1 MSNSRS
7 LVEVNPSMKIVREL
21 SYEELLQQE
30 ASRLP
35 ERDTMDLISLNL
47 AAPINAAVAAN
58 VLTDASTAVAQATQ
72 TADIAQDVG
81 Q

>member
-1 MSNSRS
+1 
-7 LVEVNPSMKIVREL
+7 MKIIKEL

-35 ERDTMDLISLNL
+35 ERETMDLISLNL

-58 VLTDASTAVAQATQ
+58 VLTDASTAVATATQ
-72 TADIAQDVG
+72 GADIGQDVG
-81 Q
+81 P